1 MELKTS
7 IKLFKTQKNKFVV
20 YIIYQYC
27 FKFSVKLE
35 SRERSFYFKVN
46 AFETVFCQYSVS
58 RIEYI
63 NMIKMEEH
71 STKFAK

>member
-1 MELKTS
+1 MEYGKPALRLKM
-7 IKLFKTQKNKFVV
+7 NKFVV

-35 SRERSFYFKVN
+35 SRQRSFYFKVN

-63 NMIKMEEH
+63 KMEEH